1 MKKNIHNTI
10 FAIAAAAATFISCD
24 HGKHFTA
31 TVSDIVINADFFG
44 NGVEWDPYDESISW
58 SFGIADADK
67 SGTTGCDCSC
77 SADNVSDADK
87 SGTAGNDCSCNG
99 NNMSN
104 ACGLGISDADW
115 EKLHRRMD
123 CLQPQYVRCM
133 INSPY
138 LYFEEGKFVPE
149 RNSRNIKKLLSWC
162 EKNSVSVIYGEFNPP
177 DWSMKDSE
185 EWVEMSVKYL
195 NWLVEDNG
203 FRCIRNFVIFNEP
216 DGNWASTDGDFGLWK
231 EMYDRFHKEMLK
243 YPSLA
248 SVELAGP
255 DAVLNYTNPASDFD
269 SYGWVAETASELD
282 SLTGIYDIH
291 CYPGQHYVRS
301 GEFAEDMAKIRSIV
315 PKDKRFIFGE
325 GGFKYHNPEDST
337 LMKEYWRRVE
347 KTPFTDGSDC
357 NMLVTD
363 WFYALDMPIFA
374 IEAMNNGASGVA
386 AWMLDD
392 AMHSNGD
399 SGQPKDI
406 KIWGMWNILGEEVF
420 GDASLEEIRP
430 WFYTWAMICRCFPS
444 GCDIVKINTD
454 LPEGVFAAASKT
466 RGGKRSAVFVNI
478 TDSDITADVSFPKY
492 SSSIDTCTRDNHNG
506 SDRISTDLTAST
518 KPEHSSDKKCQK
530 VADSYRAFT
539 FTKAD
544 ISPIIGTS
552 NEYCQITEIE
562 FNGNSDAVKIPAM
575 SFVAVTSQFNDEESP
590 FASVMTD
597 CDCK

>member
-1 MKKNIHNTI
+1 MKKNIQNTI
-10 FAIAAAAATFISCD
+10 FAIAVAAATFISCD

-31 TVSDIVINADFFG
+31 TVSDSVINADFFG

-58 SFGIADADK
+58 IFGAAN
-67 SGTTGCDCSC
+67 S
-77 SADNVSDADK
+77 DK

-115 EKLHRRMD
+115 EKLYRRMD

-138 LYFEEGKFVPE
+138 LYFEGGKFVPE
-149 RNSRNIKKLLSWC
+149 RNSRNIIKLLSWC
-162 EKNSVSVIYGEFNPP
+162 KKNSVSVIYGEFNPP
-177 DWSMKDSE
+177 DWSMKDSN

-195 NWLVEDNG
+195 NWLVADNG
-203 FRCIRNFVIFNEP
+203 FSCIRNFVIFNEP

-231 EMYDRFHKEMLK
+231 EMYDRFHKEMRK
-243 YPSLA
+243 YPALA
-248 SVELAGP
+248 SVKLAGP
-255 DAVLNYTNPASDFD
+255 DAVLNYTNPASNFD
-269 SYGWVAETASELD
+269 SYGWVAETASKLD

-301 GEFAEDMAKIRSIV
+301 GEFAEDVAKIRSIV
-315 PKDKRFIFGE
+315 PKGKRFIFGE

-337 LMKEYWRRVE
+337 LMQEYWRRVE
-347 KTPFTDGSDC
+347 KTPFTEGSDC

-444 GCDIVKINTD
+444 GCDIVKINAD
-454 LPEGVFAAASKT
+454 LPEGIFAAASKT
-466 RGGKRSAVFVNI
+466 REEKYSAVFVNV
-478 TDSDITADVSFPKY
+478 TDSDITANISFPVCCFESDARSY
-492 SSSIDTCTRDNHNG
+492 G
-506 SDRISTDLTAST
+506 SGECGKERSGTYEYDPDRISTGQTAST
-518 KPEHSSDKKCQK
+518 NPEHPSDKKCQK

-544 ISPIIGTS
+544 IDPIIGTS

-562 FNGNSDAVKIPAM
+562 FNGNSGKVKIPAM
-575 SFVAVTSQFNDEESP
+575 SFITITSIFNDVESP
-590 FASVMTD
+590 FASIID
-597 CDCK
+597 

>member
-1 MKKNIHNTI
+1 MKKNIQNTI
-10 FAIAAAAATFISCD
+10 FAIAVAASTFISCD

-31 TVSDIVINADFFG
+31 TVSDSVINADFFG

-77 SADNVSDADK
+77 SADNVSDA
-87 SGTAGNDCSCNG
+87 G
-99 NNMSN
+99 
-104 ACGLGISDADW
+104 GLGISDTDW
-115 EKLHRRMD
+115 EKLYRRMD

-138 LYFEEGKFVPE
+138 LYFEKGKFVPE
-149 RNSRNIKKLLSWC
+149 RNSRNIIKLLSWC
-162 EKNSVSVIYGEFNPP
+162 EQNSVSVIYGEFNPP
-177 DWSMKDSE
+177 DWSMKDSD

-231 EMYDRFHKEMLK
+231 EMYNRFHKEMLK
-243 YPSLA
+243 YPALA
-248 SVELAGP
+248 SVKLAGP
-255 DAVLNYTNPASDFD
+255 DAVLNHTNPASDFN

-301 GEFAEDMAKIRSIV
+301 GEFAEDVAKIRSIV
-315 PKDKRFIFGE
+315 PKGKRFIFGE

-337 LMKEYWRRVE
+337 LMQEYWRRVE
-347 KTPFTDGSDC
+347 KTPFTEGSDC

-444 GCDIVKINTD
+444 GCDIVKINAD

-466 RGGKRSAVFVNI
+466 RDGKYSAVFVNV
-478 TDSDITADVSFPKY
+478 TDSDITANVSFPVCSFESDACSY
-492 SSSIDTCTRDNHNG
+492 G
-506 SDRISTDLTAST
+506 SGECGKERSGTYEYGTDRIITDQTAST
-518 KPEHSSDKKCQK
+518 NPEHPSDKKCQK

-544 ISPIIGTS
+544 IDPIIGTS

-562 FNGNSDAVKIPAM
+562 FNDNSGKVKIPAM
-575 SFVAVTSQFNDEESP
+575 SFVTITSIFNDVESP
-590 FASVMTD
+590 FASIID
-597 CDCK
+597 